1 MKKTIQIAKL
11 ELSLL
16 FYSPIAWLLIMV
28 FLVQMTNA
36 LIPGIAELQHMQQFI
51 PGFDFLTSRLFT
63 SSTSSPLVSQG
74 IFYTILGSLYLYTP
88 LMTMGIISRETSSGT
103 IKLLYSSPV
112 KLSQIV
118 YGKFLAMVVYN
129 LVIVGIMSLFFILG
143 IFSVAHFDY
152 PHVIVAMLAV
162 FLLLCTYSAIGIFM
176 SSLTTYQVVA
186 AICTFAVLAFLNYI
200 GRFGQGLDFV
210 RDFTYSLSMPS
221 RAERMVMGLLTT
233 REVFYYIAVSVIF
246 LGLTITKLELART
259 SRSFFYQ
266 ACRYTGIVVAGLAI
280 AYISSRQV
288 LIAYYDATETKL
300 NTIVKPTQE
309 ILKKMGNEPVEMTA
323 YINGLHYTYTNG
335 APVNRLKAIGV
346 WEPYLRFKSN
356 INLHWVYYYD
366 SFDPQVYAANPGKSL
381 KSIFKE
387 YAKAQEIDTSRF
399 LSPEALRKQ
408 VDLRD
413 EGGRLVIQL
422 KYKGKTTFLRTFDDG
437 EVWPKEPE
445 IAAALKR
452 LMVTPPKIVF
462 AKDGYQRSVD
472 KMGDRDYK
480 LFFNNKL
487 ARNSLINLGF
497 DIDSLSLE
505 SGQIPDGIAVLVIGD
520 PKVAYSPVAL
530 AKLRKYVRGGGNLM
544 MATEPGKGAVA
555 NPLLD
560 SLGVHL
566 LTGTLVQR
574 SKDYSYGL
582 VTPTLTAAL
591 ATRTPEVKEPD
602 QDKKIVSMPGAGAL
616 SYDSAGSFKI
626 KPLLITDPRISW
638 IKKGAFVLDSAAL
651 TFEAKNGDQLGAFPT
666 ALVLTRKVKNKEQRI
681 IVSGDADFF
690 SNKELGRSNMQVAN
704 GSLIYNIFSW
714 LVYDEF
720 PIDMARPESKDNAV
734 KLSKAGVKIVEVL
747 YYGAIP
753 GAILLLGIVLLTRRK
768 RK

>member
-16 FYSPIAWLLIMV
+16 FYSPIAWLLMMV
-28 FLVQMTNA
+28 LLVQMANA
-36 LIPGIAELQHMQQFI
+36 FIPGIAELQHMQEFI
-51 PGFDFLTSRLFT
+51 PGFSFLTNRLFT
-63 SSTSSPLVSQG
+63 SSISSPLVSQG

-112 KLSQIV
+112 KMSQIV

-129 LVIVGIMSLFFILG
+129 LVIVAIMCLFLILG
-143 IFSVAHFDY
+143 ALSVDHFDY
-152 PHVIVAMLAV
+152 PHVLVAMLAS
-162 FLLLCTYSAIGIFM
+162 FLLLSTYAAIGIFM

-186 AICTFAVLAFLNYI
+186 AICTFAVLAFMNYI
-200 GRFGQGLDFV
+200 GGFGQGIDFV
-210 RDFTYSLSMPS
+210 RDLTQSLSMPS
-221 RAERMVMGLLTT
+221 RAERMVMGLLTS
-233 REVFYYIAVSVIF
+233 REVFYYIAVSAIF
-246 LGLTITKLELART
+246 LSLTVTRLELART
-259 SRSFFYQ
+259 SRSFFYHS
-266 ACRYTGIVVAGLAI
+266 CRYIAIIIAGSAI

-309 ILKKMGNEPVEMTA
+309 ILKKMGDEPVEMTA
-323 YINGLHYTYTNG
+323 YINGLHYTYTNA

-366 SFDPQVYAANPGKSL
+366 SFDPQLYAANPGKSL

-387 YAKAQEIDTSRF
+387 YAKSQEIDTSGF
-399 LSPEALRKQ
+399 LSPEAIRKQ
-408 VDLRD
+408 VDLRE

-437 EVWPKEPE
+437 EVWPKEAE

-452 LMVTPPKIVF
+452 LIIPPPKIVF
-462 AKDGYQRSVD
+462 ATDGYQRSIN

-480 LFFNNKL
+480 FFFNNKL

-497 DIDSLSLE
+497 DLDSVSLE
-505 SGQIPDGIAVLVIGD
+505 NGQVPAGIAVLVVGD
-520 PKVAYSPVAL
+520 PKVAFSPLAL
-530 AKLRKYVRGGGNLM
+530 AKLRKYVREGGNLM
-544 MATEPGKGAVA
+544 VATEPGKGAVA

-560 SLGVHL
+560 SLGVQL
-566 LTGTLVQR
+566 RDGTLVQR
-574 SKDYSYGL
+574 SRDYSYGL
-582 VTPTLTAAL
+582 VTPTLTKAL
-591 ATRTPEVKEPD
+591 ATGASNINKSD
-602 QDKKIVSMPGAGAL
+602 QDKKVVSMPGAGAL
-616 SYDSAGSFKI
+616 SYDSAGSFQV
-626 KPLLITDPRISW
+626 KPLLITDPSISW
-638 IKKGAFVLDSAAL
+638 IKKGGFVLDSAAL
-651 TFEAKNGDQLGAFPT
+651 VFEAKNGDQQGSFPA

-681 IVSGDADFF
+681 VVSGDADFF
-690 SNKELGRSNMQVAN
+690 SNKELGRSNMETVN

-714 LVYDEF
+714 FVYEEF
-720 PIDMARPESKDNAV
+720 PIDMTRPESKDNAI
-734 KLSKAGVKIVEVL
+734 KLSKAGVKIIEVL

-753 GAILLLGIVLLTRRK
+753 GAILMLGIVLLVRRK

>member
-28 FLVQMTNA
+28 LLVQMANA

-51 PGFDFLTSRLFT
+51 PGFNFLTNRLFT
-63 SSTSSPLVSQG
+63 SSMSSPLVAQG

-112 KLSQIV
+112 KLTQMV

-129 LVIVGIMSLFFILG
+129 LVIVGVMSLFFILG

-152 PHVIVAMLAV
+152 PHVLVAMLAA
-162 FLLLCTYSAIGIFM
+162 FLLLCTYSSIGIFM

-210 RDFTYSLSMPS
+210 RDLTYSLSMPS
-221 RAERMVMGLLTT
+221 RAERMVLGLLTT

-246 LGLTITKLELART
+246 LGLTVTKLELART
-259 SRSFFYQ
+259 SRSIFYQ
-266 ACRYTGIVVAGLAI
+266 VCRYIGIVVVGLAI
-280 AYISSRQV
+280 SYISSRQV
-288 LIAYYDATETKL
+288 LIGYYDATETKL
-300 NTIVKPTQE
+300 NTVVKPTQE
-309 ILKKMGNEPVEMTA
+309 ILKKMGDEPVEMTA
-323 YINGLHYTYTNG
+323 YINGLHYSYANA
-335 APVNRLKAIGV
+335 APIYRLRAIGI

-356 INLHWVYYYD
+356 INLNWVYYYD
-366 SFDPQVYAANPGKSL
+366 NFDPQVYAANPGKSL

-387 YAKAQEIDTSRF
+387 YAKSQEIDTSGF
-399 LSPEALRKQ
+399 LSPEAIRKQ

-413 EGGRLVIQL
+413 ENGRVVIQL
-422 KYKGKTTFLRTFDDG
+422 KYKNRTTFLRTFDDG
-437 EVWPKEPE
+437 DFWPKEPE

-452 LMVTPPKIVF
+452 LTVSPPKIAF
-462 AKDGYQRSVD
+462 ATDGYQRSTN

-480 LFFNNKL
+480 FFFNNKL

-497 DIDSLSLE
+497 DMDSVSLE
-505 SGQIPDGIAVLVIGD
+505 NGQIPDHIAVLVIGD
-520 PKVAYSPVAL
+520 PKVAFSAVAL
-530 AKLRKYVRGGGNLM
+530 AKLRKYVGDGGNLM
-544 MATEPGKGAVA
+544 VATEPGKGAVA

-574 SKDYSYGL
+574 SRDYSYGL
-582 VTPTLTAAL
+582 VTPTLTGAL
-591 ATRTPEVKEPD
+591 ATRTPEVREPD
-602 QDKKIVSMPGAGAL
+602 QDKKVVSMPGAGAL
-616 SYDSAGSFKI
+616 SYDSSKRFQV
-626 KPLLITDPRISW
+626 KPLLMTDASISW

-651 TFEAKNGDQLGAFPT
+651 VFDAKNGDQQGAFPT

-681 IVSGDADFF
+681 VVAGDADFF
-690 SNKELGRSNMQVAN
+690 SNKELGRSNMETVN
-704 GSLIYNIFSW
+704 GSLVYNIFSW
-714 LVYDEF
+714 FVYEEF
-720 PIDMARPESKDNAV
+720 PIDMTRPESKDNAI
-734 KLSKAGVKIVEVL
+734 KLSKAGVKIIEVL

-753 GAILLLGIVLLTRRK
+753 GTILMSGIVLLVRRK